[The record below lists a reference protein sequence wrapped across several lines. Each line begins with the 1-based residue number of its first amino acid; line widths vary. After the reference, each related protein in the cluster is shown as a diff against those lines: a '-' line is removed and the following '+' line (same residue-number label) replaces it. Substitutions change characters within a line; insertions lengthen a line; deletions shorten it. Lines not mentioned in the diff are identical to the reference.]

1 MGTQG
6 ESFMKKTQKGLSI
19 LAFETTKQSRILK
32 KRMRTAALQKE
43 VKADLRDL
51 GNLVYNALINDQA
64 GILDEE
70 EVKILVE
77 NIRDNKGEV
86 EHLRDSM
93 ARLNRSRKHF
103 EEECSFEA
111 PPAPTPAEERKAEEK
126 AGEAPASDAEPLLEP
141 KDENKLSPPK
151 PKRAAPKTAAKAAP
165 SPQSPKTEDA
175 PGDGAEPAAEP
186 AEGEAN
192 K

>member
-1 MGTQG
+1 MGIQN
-6 ESFMKKTQKGLSI
+6 ESFIKKTQKGLSI

-64 GILDEE
+64 GILEEE

-77 NIRDNKGEV
+77 NIRDNKAEV
-86 EHLRDSM
+86 EHLRDAM

-103 EEECSFEA
+103 EEEFPFEA
-111 PPAPTPAEERKAEEK
+111 PPAAAEGKKAEEK
-126 AGEAPASDAEPLLEP
+126 AAEAPASDAEPLLEP
-141 KDENKLSPPK
+141 KDEKKSTK
-151 PKRAAPKTAAKAAP
+151 PKSTSSKTATNSAAKPAPSTQGAKAGD
-165 SPQSPKTEDA
+165 E
-175 PGDGAEPAAEP
+175 PGDAGKPAEEP
-186 AEGEAN
+186 AERET